1 MSIVIAHPVFF
12 LLPCRLFV
20 SLADDMKWK
29 YSLPLSLSS
38 TTNSTQSA
46 FWHLK
51 NATGSRKTTAGP
63 PLIGSRA
70 GLPLNFRCL
79 RSRLRRDRW
88 CLCRWMNTLLCALP
102 FGLNISVSN
111 VTNQMFVSRYM
122 QPSRELPGDLLYM
135 IFFFFFPA
143 GCRRAHPR
151 SMDDVYSLRL
161 WCVQGNLLWIYALR
175 HGDNTG
181 VSALFR
187 TWYHSC
193 CTVCW
198 SDNWRLAS
206 LYFRGWNERAEMY
219 FSCRSWAER

>member
-135 IFFFFFPA
+135 IFFFFFSCGLSTCA
-143 GCRRAHPR
+143 SAKYGRRIQPQTVMC
-151 SMDDVYSLRL
+151 SGESSLNICIETR
-161 WCVQGNLLWIYALR
+161 W
-175 HGDNTG
+175 
-181 VSALFR
+181 
-187 TWYHSC
+187 
-193 CTVCW
+193 
-198 SDNWRLAS
+198 
-206 LYFRGWNERAEMY
+206 
-219 FSCRSWAER
+219 